1 MFCLKV
7 FYCSVVKIIHKLSNI
22 TKCNKKYE
30 IEFVIDI
37 NIGMIE
43 LREKENES
51 EVHKV

>member
-1 MFCLKV
+1 V
-7 FYCSVVKIIHKLSNI
+7 FKSSEDYTQVSNI

-43 LREKENES
+43 LREKEIES
-51 EVHKV
+51 EAHRV